1 MGRKKKTP
9 LAMADIPTGKAL
21 TKNMSRISTA
31 LEDIKRF
38 IDGNARPD
46 QKVNK
51 IEEIIRNLYE

>member
-1 MGRKKKTP
+1 MGRKKKTS
-9 LAMADIPTGKAL
+9 LAMADISTGKAL
-21 TKNMSRISTA
+21 TNNNSRISTA